1 MAKKEHKQP
10 GHNIGPWLLTYA
22 DMVTLMLGCFVM
34 LASMSEPV
42 KKDSERY
49 RHAVQSIQRAFGLP
63 GFFGNATGKEPTDVT
78 AEQLVEAVAARAEE
92 LAATRSNEKGVPG
105 RDPAVKTMYEGQ
117 RYAIGGAVHFE
128 ENSAVLTDSAKND
141 LRKIADQLRGLTM
154 KVEVA
159 GHSSRVP
166 LPKGSQYRDHMDL
179 AAARARSVLDWLSD
193 PTQGGIAPNRLRL
206 SACGSTQP
214 LRDPAYNRS
223 DWTLN
228 DRVEVLLTEALVSD
242 YEEVAAPVSTAWDG
256 TAASP

>member
-1 MAKKEHKQP
+1 
-10 GHNIGPWLLTYA
+10 
-22 DMVTLMLGCFVM
+22 MLGCFVM

-49 RHAVQSIQRAFGLP
+49 RQAVQGIQRAFGLP
-63 GFFGNATGKEPTDVT
+63 GWFGNTTGQENGKVT
-78 AEQLVEAVAARAEE
+78 AEQLVEAVAAKAEE

-105 RDPAVKTMYEGQ
+105 RDSAVKTMYEGQ

-128 ENSAVLTDSAKND
+128 ENSAVLCDSAKND
-141 LRKIADQLRGLTM
+141 LRKIVDQIRGLTM
-154 KVEVA
+154 KVEIV
-159 GHSSRVP
+159 GHTSKVP
-166 LPKGSQYRDHMDL
+166 LPKGSQYRDHLDL
-179 AAARARSVLDWLSD
+179 SAARARAVLDWLTD
-193 PTQGGIAPNRLRL
+193 PTQGSLAPNRLRL
-206 SACGSTQP
+206 GACGCTQP

-256 TAASP
+256 AAGPN